1 MPILSKTN
9 KDINAGAALRIAYVS
24 DAVYPFNKGGK
35 EKRLYEISRR
45 LAGRGIDVHI
55 YTMQWWTGS
64 DKIEL
69 DGVHFHAIC
78 KLYPLY
84 QGERRS
90 ISEAIFFGL
99 ATFKLLFEPFDAL
112 DVDQMPFFPLWSARI
127 VTWLR
132 GKKLETTWLEVWGY
146 DYWQEYAKGLVGF
159 IGFLTERISMLLP
172 DRIISISKH
181 TTDQLRAAGAK
192 ADIITIPLGVD
203 LENIYAAA
211 FAAEKSDIVFVGRL
225 LSHKNADLLVRAV
238 AIVRKSMP
246 GITCKIIG
254 SGPEKKRLDDLILN
268 LQLNDNVKILGNI
281 EHCQD
286 LYGLMKSS
294 KILVLPSVREGF
306 GLVVIE
312 ANAAGLPVITT
323 RHKNNAAKDLI
334 VDGVN
339 GLFAEPDPR
348 SIADKIIQALA
359 AKGTMRPKKDID
371 SYSWQVVTDRIEQI
385 FRSYKKLP

>member
-1 MPILSKTN
+1 
-9 KDINAGAALRIAYVS
+9 
-24 DAVYPFNKGGK
+24 
-35 EKRLYEISRR
+35 
-45 LAGRGIDVHI
+45 
-55 YTMQWWTGS
+55 
-64 DKIEL
+64 
-69 DGVHFHAIC
+69 
-78 KLYPLY
+78 
-84 QGERRS
+84 
-90 ISEAIFFGL
+90 
-99 ATFKLLFEPFDAL
+99 
-112 DVDQMPFFPLWSARI
+112 
-127 VTWLR
+127 
-132 GKKLETTWLEVWGY
+132 
-146 DYWQEYAKGLVGF
+146 
-159 IGFLTERISMLLP
+159 
-172 DRIISISKH
+172 
-181 TTDQLRAAGAK
+181 
-192 ADIITIPLGVD
+192 
-203 LENIYAAA
+203 
-211 FAAEKSDIVFVGRL
+211 
-225 LSHKNADLLVRAV
+225 
-238 AIVRKSMP
+238 MP